1 MNSAQQRRAGILPAL
16 PFKTWRLPEGT
27 IPSETSAKR
36 PACSADFQV
45 ARLKPSWVASLQ
57 PERLTD
63 ISRPRSGWNAGHQRL
78 QVLKGQG
85 KGPSLR
91 RPFRD
96 EKYFRML
103 VQALRA
109 WLISGV
115 ASRQTQASPPIF
127 STEQLPGLLYRGFLN
142 LRICCNGR
150 ALPTWK
156 SATQQVWKPAL
167 CSSLE
172 VSFGIELYD

>member
-1 MNSAQQRRAGILPAL
+1 MSSAQQRGTGILPVL
-16 PFKTWRLPEGT
+16 PFKTRRLPEGA

-45 ARLKPSWVASLQ
+45 ARLKPFWVASLQ

-63 ISRPRSGWNAGHQRL
+63 ISQPRSGWNAGHQRP

-85 KGPSLR
+85 KDPSLR

-109 WLISGV
+109 WLISGGRFATN
-115 ASRQTQASPPIF
+115 ASFASDLFNRATSKSAVSRISKSADLLPWPRPADLEVGDTAGLETCATQFFI
-127 STEQLPGLLYRGFLN
+127 GLLWDRTL
-142 LRICCNGR
+142 
-150 ALPTWK
+150 
-156 SATQQVWKPAL
+156 
-167 CSSLE
+167 
-172 VSFGIELYD
+172 